1 MKKSKLM
8 TKDERAFQVAAVIV
22 LGVLSLC
29 AILPFVLIFIASFTE
44 EKTLTQYG
52 YTFFPRKLSLDAYKY
67 LANNF
72 ATIGRAYLTSICLIA
87 VGTAL
92 SMLLTT
98 MFAYPLSRSDF
109 KYRYPFAF
117 FLFFTMLFH
126 GGIVPSYMVWTRI
139 FHVVDS
145 YLALLLPNLLMGA
158 FNVLLV
164 RNYYQTNV
172 PAAIIESA
180 QIDGANELTIFWKIM
195 LPLAVPVNVTVGLF
209 AGLAY
214 WNDWTNALYYIRNVK
229 FYGIQNVLMSIMNN
243 IAFLSSGQA
252 SQVVDTSQITIPSV
266 GMRMALA
273 VIGVLPILILFPL
286 LQKHLIKGIVVGA
299 VKG

>member
-72 ATIGRAYLTSICLIA
+72 ATIGRAYLTSICLTA

-158 FNVLLV
+158 FNVQMCI
-164 RNYYQTNV
+164 RDSHQWD
-172 PAAIIESA
+172 P
-180 QIDGANELTIFWKIM
+180 
-195 LPLAVPVNVTVGLF
+195 PVF
-209 AGLAY
+209 RY
-214 WNDWTNALYYIRNVK
+214 AL
-229 FYGIQNVLMSIMNN
+229 GN
-243 IAFLSSGQA
+243 IAGEILLGGFGSSRVFDY
-252 SQVVDTSQITIPSV
+252 SQGGRIYVAVVADSCSCLLYTSRCV
-266 GMRMALA
+266 
-273 VIGVLPILILFPL
+273 
-286 LQKHLIKGIVVGA
+286 
-299 VKG
+299 

>member
-72 ATIGRAYLTSICLIA
+72 ATIGRAYLTSICLTA

-126 GGIVPSYMVWTRI
+126 GGIVPSYMVWT
-139 FHVVDS
+139 
-145 YLALLLPNLLMGA
+145 
-158 FNVLLV
+158 
-164 RNYYQTNV
+164 
-172 PAAIIESA
+172 
-180 QIDGANELTIFWKIM
+180 
-195 LPLAVPVNVTVGLF
+195 
-209 AGLAY
+209 
-214 WNDWTNALYYIRNVK
+214 
-229 FYGIQNVLMSIMNN
+229 
-243 IAFLSSGQA
+243 LS
-252 SQVVDTSQITIPSV
+252 
-266 GMRMALA
+266 
-273 VIGVLPILILFPL
+273 LI
-286 LQKHLIKGIVVGA
+286 HI
-299 VKG
+299 

>member
-1 MKKSKLM
+1 MKSKLM
-8 TKDERAFQVAAVIV
+8 TRDERAVQLIALVI
-22 LGVLSLC
+22 LAILSLC
-29 AILPFVLIFIASFTE
+29 AVLPFVLIFIASFTE

-72 ATIGRAYLTSICLIA
+72 GTIGRAYLTSICLTA
-87 VGTAL
+87 AGTTL

-98 MFAYPLSRSDF
+98 MFAYPLSRRDF
-109 KYRYPFAF
+109 KYRNPFAF
-117 FLFFTMLFH
+117 FLFFTMLFN
-126 GGIVPSYMVWTRI
+126 GGIVPSYMVWTRV
-139 FHVVDS
+139 FHVQDS

-172 PAAIIESA
+172 PSAIIESA
-180 QIDGANELTIFWKIM
+180 QIDGANELTIFWRIM
-195 LPLAVPVNVTVGLF
+195 FPLSVPVNVTVGLF

-214 WNDWTNALYYIRNVK
+214 WNDWTNALYYIRNVNY
-229 FYGIQNVLMSIMNN
+229 FGIQNVLMSIMNN

-252 SQVVDTSQITIPSV
+252 SQLVDTSQITIPSV

-273 VIGVLPILILFPL
+273 VIGVLPILVMFPL